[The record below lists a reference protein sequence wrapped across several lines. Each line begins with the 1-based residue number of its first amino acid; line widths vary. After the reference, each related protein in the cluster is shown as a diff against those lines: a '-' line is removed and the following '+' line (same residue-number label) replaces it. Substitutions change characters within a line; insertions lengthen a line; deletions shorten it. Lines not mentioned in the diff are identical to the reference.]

1 MFVHPDPTII
11 TSQRSDITLNRD
23 YHKNWMKLQNFR
35 ILYCFVEIMAQK
47 NTHHHHGY
55 KNLLKSKSIP
65 ISVWT
70 IRNMCNVFSCSL
82 TNHGKCEYTE
92 SKINNN
98 SRVELKQKPNS
109 LCSEKQ
115 VSKRKRNKKKIMRF
129 LLKLKNA
136 LCPTEKRLNQPRE
149 IIKKSRKKNSQRII
163 WKFNKT
169 KCRKTNWHTDY
180 E

>member
-1 MFVHPDPTII
+1 MFVHPVSTI

-35 ILYCFVEIMAQK
+35 ILYCEIMAEK
-47 NTHHHHGY
+47 NTHHHGY

-115 VSKRKRNKKKIMRF
+115 VSKRKRNKKNYA
-129 LLKLKNA
+129 LSLK
-136 LCPTEKRLNQPRE
+136 TEKCAMSDRKTLESTKINNE
-149 IIKKSRKKNSQRII
+149 KSKKNSQRII